1 MAETTTALRSEGSL
15 SMIFATFC
23 ILSQDPTQVPPNL
36 CTDHVSPLGTTTTGC
51 TSLLSVFKSSSSWT
65 TMESTSEKANKFGN
79 NYRSRYEREE
89 EEEEIVLWLLDD
101 IS

>member
-1 MAETTTALRSEGSL
+1 
-15 SMIFATFC
+15 
-23 ILSQDPTQVPPNL
+23 
-36 CTDHVSPLGTTTTGC
+36 
-51 TSLLSVFKSSSSWT
+51 
-65 TMESTSEKANKFGN
+65 MESTSAKANKFGN